1 MCVLFLHVPILC
13 VPQHACQS
21 QGTTCKVSSRS
32 TCGCR
37 ELNSGHQAW
46 QQVASSTMCHIA
58 VESLLSRIRE
68 RFAA

>member
-1 MCVLFLHVPILC
+1 MCVLFYMFPFC
-13 VPQHACQS
+13 VCHS
-21 QGTTCKVSSRS
+21 MNVRVGTTCKISSRS
-32 TCGCR
+32 TCGFR